1 MDNPEGQV
9 TYPAKA
15 GRPGYLPALVHG
27 VHVAFLSLQFYYSM
41 EMQSAVKDFDLRVLS
56 ACVWYRRGGPVCS
69 PCQPERQSLER
80 TRNVRPCEK

>member
-15 GRPGYLPALVHG
+15 GRPGYLPALEHG

-41 EMQSAVKDFDLRVLS
+41 EMQDAVEDFDLQVRY
-56 ACVWYRRGGPVCS
+56 AC
-69 PCQPERQSLER
+69 LIA
-80 TRNVRPCEK
+80 

>member
-15 GRPGYLPALVHG
+15 GRPGYLPALVPG

-41 EMQSAVKDFDLRVLS
+41 EMQDAVEDFDLRIRMPAS
-56 ACVWYRRGGPVCS
+56 
-69 PCQPERQSLER
+69 
-80 TRNVRPCEK
+80 

>member
-27 VHVAFLSLQFYYSM
+27 VHVAFLSLRFYYSI
-41 EMQSAVKDFDLRVLS
+41 EMQSAVKDFDLRIRY
-56 ACVWYRRGGPVCS
+56 AC
-69 PCQPERQSLER
+69 LIA
-80 TRNVRPCEK
+80 